1 MSITSKEALLAKQ
14 RMEDKGHDLF
24 QKQWKRG
31 ASARTMR
38 RATAKLT
45 RQKEALAE
53 ALEVVQDD
61 KRHAELM
68 KRMEFINKELERNA
82 ND

>member
-1 MSITSKEALLAKQ
+1 MPITSKEAFLSKQ

-31 ASARTMR
+31 SSARTKR

-45 RQKEALAE
+45 RQKESLAE
-53 ALEVVQDD
+53 ALEIVQDD
-61 KRHAELM
+61 KRHEELM
-68 KRMEFINKELERNA
+68 KRMEFINKELERNEC
-82 ND
+82 D